1 MNAVDLQGVF
11 FGYQQKPLLGDFH
24 LSIAAGEWLG
34 IVGPNGAGKSTL
46 LKLIANILQP
56 WSGNIRVF
64 DRNLRELSRREI
76 ARIIAYVPQES
87 HFAFEWKVEDIVMM
101 GRHPYLSPFVRPA
114 PLDWKAVNEAM
125 ELTGVILYRHKGM
138 NEISAG
144 ERQRVIIARALAQE
158 TDILLLDEA
167 TSHLDL
173 YHRTEIL
180 CLLHK
185 LSCGGKTVVSVVHD
199 LNEAFS
205 YCSRVAFMKA
215 GSLVSCVNPEGMVD
229 SELISKTF
237 GITPI
242 IALHP
247 VTGRP
252 QFFLPGADKTT
263 GQ

>member
-1 MNAVDLQGVF
+1 MNAVDLQEVF
-11 FGYQQKPLLGDFH
+11 FGYHQKPLLCDFR
-24 LSIAAGEWLG
+24 LSITAGEWLG

-56 WSGNIRVF
+56 WSGNIMIF
-64 DRNLRELSRREI
+64 DRNLKELSRREI
-76 ARIIAYVPQES
+76 ARLIAYVPQES

-101 GRHPYLSPFVRPA
+101 GRHPYLRPFVRPA

-125 ELTGVILYRHKGM
+125 ELTGVISYRYKGM
-138 NEISAG
+138 NELSAG

-180 CLLHK
+180 RLLHK
-185 LSCGGKTVVSVVHD
+185 LSSRKKTVVSVVHD

-229 SELISKTF
+229 SGLIIRTF
-237 GITPI
+237 GITPV
-242 IALHP
+242 IAHHP

-252 QFFLPGADKTT
+252 QFFLPGADRTT